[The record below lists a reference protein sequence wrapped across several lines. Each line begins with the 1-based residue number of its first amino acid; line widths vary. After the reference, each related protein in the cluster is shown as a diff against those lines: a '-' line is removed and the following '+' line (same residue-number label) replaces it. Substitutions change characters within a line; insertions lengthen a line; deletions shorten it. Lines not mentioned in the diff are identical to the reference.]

1 MFLVKEGDFMSEEQT
16 KQLSSR
22 GKSRRERVEFA
33 RSRDILDVANELNMD
48 LVRSGRDYRWK
59 DHDSFV
65 ITPSKNLWKW
75 YSRNQGGDVISLVE
89 VMKEVGFNQAIDYL
103 NDGRF
108 KEFTTVEQVREEFS
122 YYLKPY
128 EQPFNAARSYLKDK
142 RGLSD
147 ETIDFFLDQDVLAQA
162 NAKVNDSIEPVVVF
176 KSFDFSGE
184 IVGATLQG
192 IEENW
197 DKWPERGYAK
207 NIVRNSDGITGM
219 HVDVGQ
225 PNRLI
230 FAESAIDLMS
240 YYELHKDNLQD
251 VRLISMDGLKESVIG
266 RHLSQLLLEVSGRP
280 IGKTHEQLAESLQT
294 AIDHDFFSDGKNA
307 DLITLAVD
315 NDEGGRNFIQSL
327 QEKGAAV
334 TPDLPTLEPGKEK
347 TDWNDLLQREKT
359 VQQSALKEEKE
370 TKPDNSRLAQAERK
384 LERLKG
390 ELDTRANSVYAH
402 TRQTNGQPMNDKRNG
417 AAFFR
422 KQEQLEGAV
431 FATLDDI
438 KKQEERVEKLRHQQ
452 DLKER
457 GFNKQGSG
465 LEMSVQNIPRIK
477 EELEKAERGESFF
490 TRETLKRYRQELVK
504 LEAMKDRLETTQT
517 SPGAQQ
523 LIDEGLVNQWQ
534 KQPTLY
540 FVKGLRKVALELTKE
555 GEFQPSQK
563 YLAKDTEAV
572 DKVSELLELQASV
585 NNEQVQNIEL
595 EPESVSLEQATEP
608 KFEKEHLSTVAR
620 KDLPINIQKSE
631 RLQELLGQVE
641 ELGQNAYFWVTE
653 EDLGQPKEAVTQLDN
668 WFSSG
673 KVDSTYKSD
682 LFELVVGD
690 YTYMIEFRDGSL
702 SLQNMEEYA
711 QYLSS
716 RIEKLGSD
724 TVALELESVIG
735 DFNQMKESITEA
747 VDKELE
753 VITVNRNSLSEEP
766 QKPKEKPLEIN
777 NQEGDFNSEQHK
789 KNETKIRDLSE
800 QAHEAAPLPEATQSQ
815 PLKDLSPSQ
824 SESHSLLHFTIKN
837 PQKSIYKDKYHP
849 IKPDELSKLNHH
861 ASNIQNAA
869 KWYLDNLSD
878 TTLHYFYQQGD
889 KQYNINIDFEQY
901 HFMHLTGLFPIK
913 NGQTAIKTLH
923 DFAAGRGDY
932 DNIMIADKEAAFQ
945 KIKVLPDLR
954 AIMETDSFYFDQVE
968 DIPKLHSLSLE
979 HAIKSDDK
987 DILLAFSSNNENIYP
1002 ASLMELTDELKIQ
1015 TEMSQHQNVILGIY
1029 QERDGEITQLSVNE
1043 NFIKDNGEEMFSV
1056 LKNKKYRAPSAE
1068 ESPKRDESYPPNETV
1083 KITPEAFTQVVD
1095 TVYNVGSPHD
1105 LSNVPEEFQGAW
1117 KHYFELSEVSKGD
1130 FKHVIDKAV
1139 QEGLVLTESSFYQEW
1154 IQDRIYNENY
1164 HVRIQQVDNWPDGVN
1179 QPFNS
1184 GDLRAYEEF
1193 VTSLYKGNQ
1202 VLGDS
1207 LTEAT
1212 KITFDIYA
1220 PGGQLIKDKV
1230 SYDMGVETEPVSRLL
1245 GLGYRRLEG
1254 QPELAQIDEAVLSQL
1269 ENQKV
1274 NQEIAIEANEPV
1286 VVYKEV
1292 PKENSPKQDP
1302 FTSPKQEMK
1311 AILDRQVEKIVAEDM
1326 ANPVPQIEEARQF
1339 QIEAEFDYKTAS
1351 AYEIS
1356 EMAFQKIREYTQ
1368 SPEALAEYVEFMS
1381 KFPQL
1386 SPRNVALIQAQW
1398 PGANAVATYD
1408 QWQAMGEVLGI
1419 DSSDV
1424 IQTKKVYTN
1433 KRTGE
1438 TKEVTHQGLSVKT
1451 GEKAQITLFRPLITK
1466 MIPVLDAQGNQLKND
1481 KGNPKYKKL
1490 SQATPQE
1497 KALVKEGKLQV
1508 KQFQERDLDTGVP
1521 RFTTYKVFELSQTTL
1536 KPESYPK
1543 AMPNRHFDFNTD
1555 QIKTKEVLDGLCDYA
1570 KTIGVTILQ
1579 DDAHKLGN
1587 IKGAFYPGKQLILLN
1602 SDNTPGEKIATTIH
1616 ELAHATLHNPSL
1628 TDSYQAGLPKNQKE
1642 LEAEM
1647 TSHLVS
1653 KHFGLDTSEKAFDY
1667 LAKWTKNLTALD
1679 DQQLT
1684 QSFKRIHKTVSKLV
1698 KHVEAH
1704 TKPYQVRKQRGMQPN
1719 FSQAPKK
1726 GPSR

>member
-1 MFLVKEGDFMSEEQT
+1 MEFSELGMPDQPITNFDELQDWIFQQFDARYAGVGYFKTYLRVHTVDEHGQEVVEPIRFDVGKGKNDFDPM
-16 KQLSSR
+16 
-22 GKSRRERVEFA
+22 REHV
-33 RSRDILDVANELNMD
+33 
-48 LVRSGRDYRWK
+48 RDY
-59 DHDSFV
+59 
-65 ITPSKNLWKW
+65 L
-75 YSRNQGGDVISLVE
+75 
-89 VMKEVGFNQAIDYL
+89 
-103 NDGRF
+103 
-108 KEFTTVEQVREEFS
+108 
-122 YYLKPY
+122 
-128 EQPFNAARSYLKDK
+128 
-142 RGLSD
+142 
-147 ETIDFFLDQDVLAQA
+147 
-162 NAKVNDSIEPVVVF
+162 
-176 KSFDFSGE
+176 
-184 IVGATLQG
+184 
-192 IEENW
+192 
-197 DKWPERGYAK
+197 
-207 NIVRNSDGITGM
+207 
-219 HVDVGQ
+219 
-225 PNRLI
+225 
-230 FAESAIDLMS
+230 
-240 YYELHKDNLQD
+240 
-251 VRLISMDGLKESVIG
+251 
-266 RHLSQLLLEVSGRP
+266 
-280 IGKTHEQLAESLQT
+280 
-294 AIDHDFFSDGKNA
+294 
-307 DLITLAVD
+307 
-315 NDEGGRNFIQSL
+315 
-327 QEKGAAV
+327 
-334 TPDLPTLEPGKEK
+334 
-347 TDWNDLLQREKT
+347 
-359 VQQSALKEEKE
+359 
-370 TKPDNSRLAQAERK
+370 
-384 LERLKG
+384 
-390 ELDTRANSVYAH
+390 
-402 TRQTNGQPMNDKRNG
+402 
-417 AAFFR
+417 
-422 KQEQLEGAV
+422 
-431 FATLDDI
+431 I
-438 KKQEERVEKLRHQQ
+438 KK
-452 DLKER
+452 DY
-457 GFNKQGSG
+457 
-465 LEMSVQNIPRIK
+465 IP
-477 EELEKAERGESFF
+477 G
-490 TRETLKRYRQELVK
+490 
-504 LEAMKDRLETTQT
+504 M
-517 SPGAQQ
+517 Q
-523 LIDEGLVNQWQ
+523 LDEQ
-534 KQPTLY
+534 
-540 FVKGLRKVALELTKE
+540 
-555 GEFQPSQK
+555 
-563 YLAKDTEAV
+563 
-572 DKVSELLELQASV
+572 
-585 NNEQVQNIEL
+585 
-595 EPESVSLEQATEP
+595 
-608 KFEKEHLSTVAR
+608 KEHLSTVAR
-620 KDLPINIQKSE
+620 KDLPINIQESE

-653 EDLGQPKEAVTQLDN
+653 EDLGQPKEVVAQLDN

-682 LFELVVGD
+682 LFELAVGD
-690 YTYMIEFRDGSL
+690 YTYMIEFKDGSI

-716 RIEKLGSD
+716 RLEKTGAD

-735 DFNQMKESITEA
+735 DFNQMKESINEA
-747 VDKELE
+747 MNKELE

-766 QKPKEKPLEIN
+766 QKPKEKPLEID
-777 NQEGDFNSEQHK
+777 QEGDFNSEQHK

-800 QAHEAAPLPEATQSQ
+800 QAQEAAPLPEATQSQ

-837 PQKSIYKDKYHP
+837 PQKSIYKEKYHP

-923 DFAAGRGDY
+923 DFAAGRGNY

-979 HAIKSDDK
+979 HAIKFDDK

-1043 NFIKDNGEEMFSV
+1043 NFIKDDGEEMFSI

-1068 ESPKRDESYPPNETV
+1068 ESPKREESYPPNETV
-1083 KITPEAFTQVVD
+1083 KITPEAFTQVLD

-1105 LSNVPEEFQGAW
+1105 LSNVPEEFHGAW
-1117 KHYFELSEVSKGD
+1117 KHYFELSEASKGD

-1139 QEGLVLTESSFYQEW
+1139 QEGLLLTESSFYQEW
-1154 IQDRIYNENY
+1154 TQDRIYNENY
-1164 HVRIQQVDNWPDGVN
+1164 HVRIQQVDNWPDGVH
-1179 QPFNS
+1179 QPFSS

-1230 SYDMGVETEPVSRLL
+1230 SYDMGVETAPVSRLL

-1254 QPELAQIDEAVLSQL
+1254 QSELAKIDEAILSQL

-1274 NQEIAIEANEPV
+1274 NQEIATEANEPV
-1286 VVYKEV
+1286 VAYKEV
-1292 PKENSPKQDP
+1292 PKENIPKQDP

-1311 AILDRQVEKIVAEDM
+1311 AILDKQVEKIVAEDM
-1326 ANPVPQIEEARQF
+1326 ANPVPQIEEAQQS

-1408 QWQAMGEVLGI
+1408 QWQGMGEVLGI

-1438 TKEVTHQGLSVKT
+1438 TKEVIHQGLSVKT
-1451 GEKAQITLFRPLITK
+1451 GEKAQITLFRPLMTK

-1543 AMPNRHFDFNTD
+1543 AMPNRHFDFNID
-1555 QIKTKEVLDGLCDYA
+1555 QIKTTEVLEGLCDYA

-1579 DDAHKLGN
+1579 DDAHELGN
-1587 IKGAFYPGKQLILLN
+1587 IKGAFYPGRQLILLN

-1628 TDSYQAGLPKNQKE
+1628 KDSYQAGLPKNQKE

-1684 QSFKRIHKTVSKLV
+1684 QSFKRIHKTVSQLV